1 MKTFINEILGLYKT
15 SAYQE
20 LNAYY
25 EQQTVYN
32 MLGVER
38 NENRHS
44 KFIAWLL
51 NPNDSHSLKELPLR
65 RFLSLIAALATDDKK
80 CYDQEEVRTHLITGN
95 YKLSVLDIKTEQSI
109 MGLVE
114 KDKRS
119 LDSII
124 DKNEHGSFKTDS
136 QNRFDIWM
144 HLQITF
150 NDSQDKEVTYHIPIV
165 LENKI
170 YSKEGNASNPSKAQT
185 VRYSEAIGVIC
196 ASKGLSPLDN
206 PYYQPLLVYL
216 TPSESGDPI
225 SNAFI
230 HITYQQLLDYVIS
243 PAALTAHLQ
252 NASSDTQVI
261 LDGYIRNLSC
271 PASSDEKEYSIL
283 AIAQSEDKSLEEI
296 YNSGAFQTA
305 FRALYYEEA
314 KKLNGGEIEPVDVNS
329 LITDFWNSNENLFK
343 VVLYNHCK
351 NFPDKLASVN
361 RVIKTNNRD
370 SARYLVGL
378 GDGQWLNTNGR
389 PASKSETSYLIFKA
403 YCEKWASENHGQTL
417 TLDALREAFPG
428 KINEYYY
435 NRYLRHLFYDI
446 DDTPCIDVE
455 TSKHYGNPLDVENSW
470 DFYNDDKHAFPN
482 VQDSKIRSVKMWRKG
497 DFDRL
502 IEYVKKHY
510 KFIVIEEC

>member
-1 MKTFINEILGLYKT
+1 MSRFKYSVGPWNVHEGADAYGPATRDTIPFEEKIKTFKEMGFDAIQFHDDDAVPNMNNMTETEI
-15 SAYQE
+15 
-20 LNAYY
+20 
-25 EQQTVYN
+25 V
-32 MLGVER
+32 
-38 NENRHS
+38 
-44 KFIAWLL
+44 
-51 NPNDSHSLKELPLR
+51 
-65 RFLSLIAALATDDKK
+65 
-80 CYDQEEVRTHLITGN
+80 
-95 YKLSVLDIKTEQSI
+95 
-109 MGLVE
+109 
-114 KDKRS
+114 
-119 LDSII
+119 
-124 DKNEHGSFKTDS
+124 
-136 QNRFDIWM
+136 
-144 HLQITF
+144 
-150 NDSQDKEVTYHIPIV
+150 
-165 LENKI
+165 
-170 YSKEGNASNPSKAQT
+170 
-185 VRYSEAIGVIC
+185 
-196 ASKGLSPLDN
+196 
-206 PYYQPLLVYL
+206 
-216 TPSESGDPI
+216 
-225 SNAFI
+225 
-230 HITYQQLLDYVIS
+230 
-243 PAALTAHLQ
+243 
-252 NASSDTQVI
+252 
-261 LDGYIRNLSC
+261 
-271 PASSDEKEYSIL
+271 
-283 AIAQSEDKSLEEI
+283 
-296 YNSGAFQTA
+296 
-305 FRALYYEEA
+305 EEA